1 MKPHIFPFTIAY
13 ADTDAEGIVYHA
25 RYLEIAE
32 RARMNWLRGRV
43 AVDGDIGF
51 VVRELNIKYL
61 QPLKVGDE
69 FGWQEEPDTI
79 KTDPFAE
86 KDNDERICVIT
97 DIKENGAGYKWVKY
111 YYKKYYR
118 PGHEPVG
125 FTEEINAFVR
135 YRKRIN
141 TKSLEN

>member
-1 MKPHIFPFTIAY
+1 MSVHVFPFTIAY

-43 AVDGDIGF
+43 AADGDIGF

-69 FGWQEEPDTI
+69 FVVET
-79 KTDPFAE
+79 TM
-86 KDNDERICVIT
+86 T
-97 DIKENGAGYKWVKY
+97 DIGQASVKVEQKFVKDGIISAIINIKVAYLGANMRP
-111 YYKKYYR
+111 KKIPEDFIR
-118 PGHEPVG
+118 G
-125 FTEEINAFVR
+125 
-135 YRKRIN
+135 
-141 TKSLEN
+141 LE

>member
-1 MKPHIFPFTIAY
+1 MRPHIFPFTIAY

-69 FGWQEEPDTI
+69 FVVETQMTDVGAASVKVEQKFVKDGIISAIINIKVAYLGGNMRLKKIPDNFI
-79 KTDPFAE
+79 SGL
-86 KDNDERICVIT
+86 V
-97 DIKENGAGYKWVKY
+97 
-111 YYKKYYR
+111 
-118 PGHEPVG
+118 
-125 FTEEINAFVR
+125 
-135 YRKRIN
+135 
-141 TKSLEN
+141 